1 MCSVIERLHM
11 QPPNDGQQI
20 ERSPDQPCVRS
31 QPIGTSAMSSG
42 AGASPKRDYKTTFQP
57 NNSPKLGSPK
67 LGDVD
72 SVSLPLLPYRNAE
85 LTPSLPG
92 WEL

>member
-1 MCSVIERLHM
+1 
-11 QPPNDGQQI
+11 
-20 ERSPDQPCVRS
+20 
-31 QPIGTSAMSSG
+31 MSSG

-57 NNSPKLGSPK
+57 NNSPKLG
-67 LGDVD
+67 DVD

-85 LTPSLPG
+85 LTPPLPG